1 MGDLQ
6 NAASDA
12 LGKAKEAAGDLVG
25 DNELKAEG
33 QIDQASATIRE
44 VADDVKA
51 KATEALGDAANQAN
65 DMVKDAK
72 DALSND

>member
-51 KATEALGDAANQAN
+51 KATEALGDANQAN